1 MNNNTRRW
9 IRGGARVLGAIGGTI
24 ATPFTGGIVN
34 PFTGYAAAGAAADA
48 LAPDQ
53 AVQKSKTSVNYVN
66 PYNEGKKRGILD
78 SVTDTQ
84 NYLGQDNQTFNKTM
98 GIVDTAVAVAGVAAN
113 PTKVMD
119 FATKTN
125 SALGIGKTA
134 TTAGATIGKASEIK
148 GISDALNFNANPTPL
163 PDIASEA
170 SKVIN
175 PTSPLTISSTGTP
188 PITSGSLMDIAST
201 SHMNGIIKTPPT
213 KFEDIFS
220 KFIKPDFD
228 LKNYINK
235 AILSERIN
243 KL

>member
-1 MNNNTRRW
+1 
-9 IRGGARVLGAIGGTI
+9 
-24 ATPFTGGIVN
+24 
-34 PFTGYAAAGAAADA
+34 
-48 LAPDQ
+48 
-53 AVQKSKTSVNYVN
+53 
-66 PYNEGKKRGILD
+66 
-78 SVTDTQ
+78 
-84 NYLGQDNQTFNKTM
+84 M
-98 GIVDTAVAVAGVAAN
+98 GIVDTAVAVAGMAAN
-113 PTKVMD
+113 PTKVMN

-175 PTSPLTISSTGTP
+175 PTSPFPVAKSYSNLASKVINPTSPLTISSTGTP

-201 SHMNGIIKTPPT
+201 SHMNGVIKTPPT
-213 KFEDIFS
+213 KFEDIIS

-228 LKNYINK
+228 LKI
-235 AILSERIN
+235 ISI
-243 KL
+243 KLFC